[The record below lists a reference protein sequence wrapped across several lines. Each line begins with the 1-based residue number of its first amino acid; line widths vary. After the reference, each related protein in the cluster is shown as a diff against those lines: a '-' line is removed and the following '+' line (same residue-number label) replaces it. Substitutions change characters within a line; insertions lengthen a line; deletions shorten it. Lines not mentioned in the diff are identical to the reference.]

1 MRMVASSRLTA
12 RARALAVLWVWW
24 WASVAKGQNEEVVV
38 AGGGGGVVETE
49 SPSMVLQNQEQQGTK
64 NVTSAAFV
72 ITDGIV
78 GEDWV
83 MSAVDANVSSEF
95 GYLTLTAQRFG
106 YLNLRL
112 KKDAGPLVGAMYT
125 HVCLDLAVAENPN
138 QPAPPQTT
146 MTMTGHSGSPVS
158 LGVAAH
164 TVLQGN
170 EALAPGA
177 SPSKFSIPLPD
188 SIDVSWF
195 EIRFEEMSVQG
206 SVASVRS
213 VSFCDGGGAG
223 YDGYSQC
230 LWKSEG
236 GENNNNDNN
245 EGGRDSLLS
254 QSSSSGSGGGGSAA
268 TTMPFVEA
276 VYLSGF
282 GLSPRW
288 HDRSYVGFFDYSYI
302 LPSGESAVK
311 ALVGPNGALSFATSA
326 SFEEWRALHFQILA
340 SSDQVEACVEVGV
353 TGESRRP
360 ASCVGGLWNQT
371 NVWADVS
378 APLAEFGAPEPWN
391 RIDLADAS
399 GRGVFF
405 LVTNVILN
413 SDEESSGAGKLWV
426 LDISEV
432 FSAAADLDGNGAGD
446 GGSSSHALGWGIG
459 VAAAVVCAAV
469 LVPALICIVFPK
481 QPGKR
486 LTRVPLCCVALHES
500 FQEALDDV
508 STAYRSRLRVPQTVK
523 MKAADKKG
531 WVEAQCHTPNDRE
544 GGGGGNEDTVDLD
557 LDLLQVFKPTHR
569 TASHASLPPNF
580 FDTCRVSPL
589 PSAHNNR
596 HSLAHSGEGIHD
608 NTTHHDRD
616 GLALEHDLGPFTPT
630 RSSPRAEDVDQD
642 WPRTGHAGKPLYKV
656 SSILEEGEGGGDL
669 SGRAAGGLPLL
680 SPSPLPGAA
689 ASGDPPSTFR
699 QVDDALRETCK
710 VLIDSSKDL
719 RRLLEHNRP
728 RSATRVG
735 LSGRAA
741 VRRVSSEQIDLGVA
755 GDYHSL
761 ITTQIES
768 LAKARQ
774 AVAEEWERMR
784 EAVAAR
790 GNAQGGGGGERILAQ
805 RIPAQRIP
813 SRTDLESTNVD
824 ILRDVRVFRLI
835 GSGGSGHVYEGTF
848 KGHRVAVK
856 LLHGGG
862 DLCEDAVENLKTEAA
877 LLQGL
882 RHPNVVN
889 FLGCCLDPASLCVIL
904 EYAEGGSL
912 HTMLHVEGKQPEYG
926 TLLQLAEDVAS
937 AMDYCHSLD
946 PPVIHRDLKPQNILL
961 RR

>member
-236 GENNNNDNN
+236 GESNNNDNN

-326 SFEEWRALHFQILA
+326 TDSLPKLRAVKPDKMVVRLTQQIEWLTRQFSNNTPCFANASMFGVFTMSCPAQPRVSFRW
-340 SSDQVEACVEVGV
+340 SSAKKNTMLGR
-353 TGESRRP
+353 ESFCAETKSLP
-360 ASCVGGLWNQT
+360 TKTVKTKTT
-371 NVWADVS
+371 NVA
-378 APLAEFGAPEPWN
+378 LN
-391 RIDLADAS
+391 R
-399 GRGVFF
+399 
-405 LVTNVILN
+405 
-413 SDEESSGAGKLWV
+413 K
-426 LDISEV
+426 
-432 FSAAADLDGNGAGD
+432 
-446 GGSSSHALGWGIG
+446 
-459 VAAAVVCAAV
+459 
-469 LVPALICIVFPK
+469 
-481 QPGKR
+481 
-486 LTRVPLCCVALHES
+486 
-500 FQEALDDV
+500 
-508 STAYRSRLRVPQTVK
+508 
-523 MKAADKKG
+523 
-531 WVEAQCHTPNDRE
+531 
-544 GGGGGNEDTVDLD
+544 
-557 LDLLQVFKPTHR
+557 R
-569 TASHASLPPNF
+569 TASIYLNS
-580 FDTCRVSPL
+580 
-589 PSAHNNR
+589 
-596 HSLAHSGEGIHD
+596 
-608 NTTHHDRD
+608 
-616 GLALEHDLGPFTPT
+616 
-630 RSSPRAEDVDQD
+630 
-642 WPRTGHAGKPLYKV
+642 
-656 SSILEEGEGGGDL
+656 
-669 SGRAAGGLPLL
+669 
-680 SPSPLPGAA
+680 
-689 ASGDPPSTFR
+689 
-699 QVDDALRETCK
+699 
-710 VLIDSSKDL
+710 
-719 RRLLEHNRP
+719 
-728 RSATRVG
+728 
-735 LSGRAA
+735 
-741 VRRVSSEQIDLGVA
+741 
-755 GDYHSL
+755 
-761 ITTQIES
+761 
-768 LAKARQ
+768 
-774 AVAEEWERMR
+774 
-784 EAVAAR
+784 
-790 GNAQGGGGGERILAQ
+790 
-805 RIPAQRIP
+805 
-813 SRTDLESTNVD
+813 
-824 ILRDVRVFRLI
+824 
-835 GSGGSGHVYEGTF
+835 
-848 KGHRVAVK
+848 
-856 LLHGGG
+856 
-862 DLCEDAVENLKTEAA
+862 
-877 LLQGL
+877 
-882 RHPNVVN
+882 
-889 FLGCCLDPASLCVIL
+889 
-904 EYAEGGSL
+904 
-912 HTMLHVEGKQPEYG
+912 
-926 TLLQLAEDVAS
+926 
-937 AMDYCHSLD
+937 
-946 PPVIHRDLKPQNILL
+946 
-961 RR
+961 